1 MNRLPL
7 DGVRVVEFAHMVMGP
22 SCGLVL
28 ADLGAEVIKVEP
40 LEGDNTRRLEAAG
53 AGFFPVFNRNKKSLA
68 VDLKRAE
75 GRDMVLR
82 LLDASDVLTENFRP
96 GALDKLGFGSEALA
110 ARNPRLVY
118 CSLKGFLD
126 GPYQH
131 RPALDEVVQMM
142 GGLAYMTGL
151 PERPLRAGS
160 SVVDILGGTFGAVA
174 VLAALRE
181 RESTGR
187 GARVTSALF
196 ESTAYLVAQHMAQY
210 EITGEAPPP
219 MSVKR
224 PAWSVYDIFETGDG
238 DRLFVGVVT
247 DTQWEIF
254 CREFGQTELA
264 ADPRLRTNGARVR
277 ERAWLIP
284 RLGEAMKRFSKAELE
299 AKLERIGLPYRADRQ
314 ALGPAQRSAPHRLRR
329 VTRDAA
335 ALGPHDPR
343 SRPADRLRRRAP
355 AKALR
360 PAADRR
366 RRARRA
372 AGSRL
377 WRGADRRARRRGGHF
392 PAACLNSIQPFS
404 SASMPACTICSSS
417 CDATPEAPMPP
428 MQLPSTLI
436 GSPPCTGSTGILSI
450 DIRPPATRSSHV
462 LLEHAR
468 GRRGTRLFDR
478 DRGVGRRRAV
488 HAHQMQQV
496 PAVVHDGDDDVPF
509 VAPRLGLRRR
519 AHLAAVVESQLRSSP
534 HFVALSFSALRICS
548 SAPGSSMVVRSPG
561 SRPSASAWIERRS
574 VLPERVF
581 GSSVTKCTARGRAI
595 APSCLSTVSM
605 TSFSSF
611 SCPSGEPA

>member
-1 MNRLPL
+1 MKRLPL
-7 DGVRVVEFAHMVMGP
+7 EGVRVVEFAHMVMGP

-75 GRDMVLR
+75 GRELVLR

-96 GALDKLGFGSEALA
+96 GALDKLGFGYEALA

-131 RPALDEVVQMM
+131 RAALDEVVQMM

-151 PERPLRAGS
+151 PDRPLRAGS

-187 GARVTSALF
+187 GARVTSALY

-224 PAWSVYDIFETGDG
+224 PAWGVYDIFETGDG

-254 CREFGQTELA
+254 CREFAPELA
-264 ADPRLRTNGARVR
+264 ADARLKSNGARVR
-277 ERAWLIP
+277 ERGWLIP

-299 AKLERIGLPYRADRQ
+299 HKLERMGLPFAPIAKPWDLLSDPHLNASG
-314 ALGPAQRSAPHRLRR
+314 ALHPTRLPSGATIHVPGLPIAFDGEHLPKRSDPPARGEGSRGVLLGLGYGEAQIDALSAAGVISAP
-329 VTRDAA
+329 AA
-335 ALGPHDPR
+335 
-343 SRPADRLRRRAP
+343 
-355 AKALR
+355 
-360 PAADRR
+360 
-366 RRARRA
+366 
-372 AGSRL
+372 
-377 WRGADRRARRRGGHF
+377 
-392 PAACLNSIQPFS
+392 
-404 SASMPACTICSSS
+404 
-417 CDATPEAPMPP
+417 
-428 MQLPSTLI
+428 
-436 GSPPCTGSTGILSI
+436 
-450 DIRPPATRSSHV
+450 
-462 LLEHAR
+462 
-468 GRRGTRLFDR
+468 
-478 DRGVGRRRAV
+478 
-488 HAHQMQQV
+488 
-496 PAVVHDGDDDVPF
+496 
-509 VAPRLGLRRR
+509 
-519 AHLAAVVESQLRSSP
+519 
-534 HFVALSFSALRICS
+534 
-548 SAPGSSMVVRSPG
+548 
-561 SRPSASAWIERRS
+561 
-574 VLPERVF
+574 
-581 GSSVTKCTARGRAI
+581 
-595 APSCLSTVSM
+595 
-605 TSFSSF
+605 
-611 SCPSGEPA
+611 